1 MPADV
6 LTKILVRQKH
16 VEFLRQL
23 GLKDVEEYLPNAGL
37 ESPDPESPDPES
49 LTHCY

>member
-1 MPADV
+1 MPADG

-23 GLKDVEEYLPNAGL
+23 GLKDVKEYLPNAGP

-49 LTHCY
+49 LTHWY